1 MCLSFEIKRIIQ
13 AYAMTVPDLGA
24 FTSEQHDAMRL
35 ELNRKTGA
43 LLNNNNKSYL
53 QMMQFIKFDESHMTK
68 ELCMEVNNKL
78 QALLEDTLVKN
89 LTLKDSLDT
98 LGQEIARL
106 SKENRHICM
115 NTD

>member
-1 MCLSFEIKRIIQ
+1 MKRIIQ

-35 ELNRKTGA
+35 QLNRKTGA
-43 LLNNNNKSYL
+43 LSNSNNKSYL
-53 QMMQFIKFDESHMTK
+53 QFIKFDESHMTK

-115 NTD
+115 NKD

>member
-1 MCLSFEIKRIIQ
+1 MKRIIQ

-35 ELNRKTGA
+35 ELNRKTGR
-43 LLNNNNKSYL
+43 
-53 QMMQFIKFDESHMTK
+53 

-115 NTD
+115 NKD